1 MGDVVV
7 DGTRLYLENMSA
19 ESGGGT
25 LHLSGSVNYAESP
38 VRYDISVRTDRVRIR
53 YPEGM
58 SWLFGGSLRLTG
70 TPTAGLR
77 FRPALHLRGPLAAVT
92 QTTQISVIAKARNSK
107 PTTRA

>member
-70 TPTAGLR
+70 TPTAGLL
-77 FRPALHLRGPLAAVT
+77 FRRGVLERGTLT
-92 QTTQISVIAKARNSK
+92 QGNEGARSFVSAKR
-107 PTTRA
+107 